1 LISETPLTPSP
12 LQIEYDTS
20 LADNAYDLAARWDA
34 ARSQSSF
41 PKFSASDV
49 EGWTSNQV
57 SMLLDTLH
65 KYEPFPESA
74 VEAVQKA
81 YGVNETSNPEIKLRW
96 LLFALK
102 SGFYKEEAAKWVQT
116 VGRMKYCR
124 PSELSFR
131 SGVEGRRGA
140 WLQLR

>member
-1 LISETPLTPSP
+1 
-12 LQIEYDTS
+12 
-20 LADNAYDLAARWDA
+20 
-34 ARSQSSF
+34 
-41 PKFSASDV
+41 
-49 EGWTSNQV
+49 
-57 SMLLDTLH
+57 MLLDTLH

-81 YGVNETSNPEIKLRW
+81 YDVNKTSNPEIKLRW

-124 PSELSFR
+124 PSESLERSSFNVGEQVGCSR
-131 SGVEGRRGA
+131 ANPVRY
-140 WLQLR
+140 